1 MNLNS
6 SNSKVTTLE
15 SEEFRFIPYWILGQA
30 WRPKLVTRPLVTL
43 GSNIES
49 KDGNTMLTMYF
60 NCSIP
65 GNIGERASL
74 TKS

>member
-15 SEEFRFIPYWILGQA
+15 SEEFRFIPYWMLGQA
-30 WRPKLVTRPLVTL
+30 WRPKLVTRPLETL
-43 GSNIES
+43 DSNIES

-60 NCSIP
+60 NWSIP
-65 GNIGERASL
+65 GTIGERASQA
-74 TKS
+74 KS